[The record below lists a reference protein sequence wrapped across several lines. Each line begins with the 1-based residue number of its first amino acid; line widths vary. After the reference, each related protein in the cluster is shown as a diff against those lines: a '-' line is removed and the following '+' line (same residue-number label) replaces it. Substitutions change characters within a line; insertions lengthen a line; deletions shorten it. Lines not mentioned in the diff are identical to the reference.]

1 MKKTKHLAFPG
12 NFKKGAVQLI
22 GTSGRTLAQVAKDHS
37 IGLSNLSRW
46 KQQFNE
52 ADLLAD
58 PHEDVI
64 KELARLRKK

>member
-1 MKKTKHLAFPG
+1 MNKTKHLAFTG

-46 KQQFNE
+46 K
-52 ADLLAD
+52 
-58 PHEDVI
+58 
-64 KELARLRKK
+64 